1 MQLLSTKFE
10 IRRKGGCNAQL
21 RPKKSNMFIKSQK
34 IAAAIAVL
42 TLTLGTGTLFAQTS
56 RGTVTGSVIDPTGA
70 VIANSE
76 VTLLQKGTD
85 VVRHTTT
92 NGAGVY
98 RFDSVLLGDYSLSAK
113 APGFNELKADIKV
126 NAETVTGYD
135 FKLTVGSSESIVV
148 ESNAVQLQSEDAVR
162 IASIDARNLATLPI
176 ANQNSLNLILIVPGV
191 VKSNQGGSLDSG
203 IGSVNGSRA
212 RSNNFMIDGAN
223 NNDISVAGPA
233 FTITNNDAIQEVSV
247 QTSNFSAEFGR
258 SGGAVVN
265 QITKSGSNSLHGT
278 AAEVYRSEIFNA
290 ASPTQRASY
299 FEALAAKPAV
309 TPVLKPTFKENI
321 PAFTI
326 GGPVVIPHLYN
337 GRDKTFFFAAG
348 QWDRFSSGASQATFT
363 TPDAGGIA
371 TLQALAGTCP
381 NVAKY
386 LSVVTQQVAPSRSGS
401 LSIELPANLAS
412 SSCGGGART
421 GQAVTFGT
429 VTRSVPSLSLD
440 NNHQVRIDHVV
451 SDKQNMS
458 FLWLYDYNTSTAQ
471 NIGLIPAFDSTF
483 KGRTMDGVFND
494 TYVVSNTWTN
504 EFRFSY
510 ERFNFGFPLADPKGL
525 GSTLPDIFPGSGF
538 SDIGVSATFPQG
550 RVANSYQYQDTMAL
564 VRGKH
569 TFRFGG
575 EILRQLASQLAP
587 FNGRGT
593 LTYFDSSANAFV
605 GPNTIP
611 AFVNFID
618 DFSGSTGN
626 GFANI
631 SFGSGRYRPNLFTWT
646 LFFQDAWKVTPNL
659 TLNAGLRYENFG
671 QPANIFRFPAFTGFS
686 DADAGSTARVNQDN
700 NNFGPTI
707 GFAYSPKWEKG
718 AMGWLSG
725 NGKAVIRGGFQT
737 SYDTFYNNL
746 LSNLAAG
753 SPNAVTNPVVPGVS
767 TASSPRGVANASNV
781 LATAQPTPITPLS
794 TYTSIFGKNI
804 RNPYTDHW
812 SLGVQREIPAGMVLD
827 LAYVGGVS
835 RDLFYTSQVN
845 PTLPNATNT
854 GTGARLFPNRGII
867 QTRDSGLNANYNSM
881 QLQVRR
887 GFRPTPVG
895 QIGFSSSYTWS
906 RNMDILS
913 ETFATNSGLQNPSV
927 SPADHNLRL
936 FDYGPSDNDRRHVW
950 TTAMNWQ
957 LRGPKTGFL
966 GETIGG
972 WEVDPIV
979 TLQSGTPFTP
989 AEGIDR
995 NLDGTTIGDRP
1006 DVGNMLAPLNTR
1018 AVQVGPAVC
1027 SSGLQNFDTKACV
1040 TANDVRWIE
1049 VSPGGQPSALTSSRN
1064 SVYTPGLV
1072 NVDMNILKTFNI
1084 TERFKFEYRAE
1095 IFDLL
1100 NIRNFNVVPG
1110 SVTGTTKTLNSKNTF
1125 LSWAPER
1132 MATGNRTLRMGVK
1145 VIF

>member
-1 MQLLSTKFE
+1 ML
-10 IRRKGGCNAQL
+10 
-21 RPKKSNMFIKSQK
+21 KSFRK
-34 IAAAIAVL
+34 IA
-42 TLTLGTGTLFAQTS
+42 TLTLLLSGGVLFAQTS
-56 RGTVTGSVIDPTGA
+56 RGTVTGNVIDPTGA
-70 VIANSE
+70 VIANST
-76 VTLLQKGTD
+76 VTLVQKATD
-85 VVRHTTT
+85 ITRETKT
-92 NGAGVY
+92 NSAGVY
-98 RFDSVLLGDYSLSAK
+98 RFDSVLLGDYTISAK
-113 APGFNELKADIKV
+113 AAGFNELKTNITV
-126 NAETVTGYD
+126 RAESVTGYD
-135 FKLTVGSSESIVV
+135 FKLIVGSTESVVV
-148 ESNAVQLQSEDAVR
+148 ESNAVQLQTEDAVR
-162 IASIDARNLATLPI
+162 IASIDSRNLANLPI
-176 ANQNSLNLILIVPGV
+176 TGQNSLNLILIVPGV
-191 VKSNQGGSLDSG
+191 VKSNQSGSLDSG
-203 IGSVNGSRA
+203 IGAVNGSRA

-233 FTITNNDAIQEVSV
+233 FTITNNDAIQEVSI
-247 QTSNFSAEFGR
+247 QTSNFTAEFGR

-265 QITKSGSNSLHGT
+265 QITKSGSNRLHGT
-278 AAEVYRSEIFNA
+278 LAEVYRSEIFNGS
-290 ASPTQRASY
+290 SPAQRAT
-299 FEALAAKPAV
+299 FFAAIAGGK
-309 TPVLKPTFKENI
+309 TPVPLKPTFKENI
-321 PAFTI
+321 PAFTV

-337 GRDKTFFFAAG
+337 GKDKTFFFAAG
-348 QWDRFSSGASQATFT
+348 QWDRFSSGAAQQSFT
-363 TPDAGGIA
+363 TPDAAGIA

-386 LSVVTQQVAPSRSGS
+386 LSVVNGSAVAPSPTLNANGKPS
-401 LSIELPANLAS
+401 SINIALPASLAS
-412 SSCGGGART
+412 TSCGGGART
-421 GQAVTFGT
+421 GQAVEFGT
-429 VTRSVPSLSLD
+429 VTRNVPQLFLD
-440 NNHQVRIDHVV
+440 NNHQVRVDHVV

-458 FLWLYDYNTSTAQ
+458 FLWLYDKNIQTAQ

-483 KGRTMDGVFND
+483 QGRTMDGVFND
-494 TYVVSNTWTN
+494 TYVISNSWTN

-510 ERFNFGFPLADPKGL
+510 ERFNFGFPLADPNGL

-538 SDIGVSATFPQG
+538 SDIGVSSTFPQG

-569 TFRFGG
+569 SFRFGG

-593 LTYFDSSANAFV
+593 LSYFDSTNNAFV

-611 AFVNFID
+611 AFANFID
-618 DFSGSTGN
+618 DFSGPTGN

-646 LFFQDAWKVTPNL
+646 LFFQDAWKVSPNL

-671 QPANIFRFPAFTGFS
+671 QPANVFKFPAFTGFTN
-686 DADAGSTARVNQDN
+686 ADAGSTARVNSDN
-700 NNFGPTI
+700 NNFGPTV
-707 GFAYSPKWEKG
+707 GFAYSPKWEKSPL
-718 AMGWLSG
+718 GWFSG

-753 SPNAVTNPVVPGVS
+753 SPNALTNPLVPGVS
-767 TASSPRGVANASNV
+767 NASTPRGVANASNV
-781 LATAQPTPITPLS
+781 LATAQPSPITPLS

-812 SLGVQREIPAGMVLD
+812 SLGVQREIPASMVLD

-835 RDLFYTSQVN
+835 RQLFYTSQVN
-845 PTLPNATNT
+845 PNLPNATNT
-854 GTGARLFPNRGII
+854 AAGARLFPNRGVI

-887 GFRPTPVG
+887 GFQATPVG

-913 ETFATNSGLQNPSV
+913 ETFGTNSGLQNPSV
-927 SPADHNLRL
+927 SPANNNLRL
-936 FDYGPSDNDRRHVW
+936 FDYGPSDNDRRHSW

-1006 DVGNMLAPLNTR
+1006 DVGNMNAPLSTR
-1018 AVQVGPAVC
+1018 GVQVGPSVC
-1027 SSGLQNFDTKACV
+1027 ATGLQNFDTKACV

-1049 VSPGGQPSALTSSRN
+1049 VGLGGQPSALTSSRN
-1064 SVYTPGLV
+1064 SVYTPGFV

-1110 SVTGTTKTLNSKNTF
+1110 ASGITGTTKTLNSSNTF

-1132 MATGNRTLRMGVK
+1132 MAAGNRTMRMGVK